1 MQPHILLIDD
11 DENFCKTLKK
21 SLTLRGFS
29 VDTLSKPEEAPPVL
43 QRRDYRCLLLD
54 MEMNTQKEW
63 GLEFLRQA
71 LAANPLLPVII
82 VSGASTIASAVQAL
96 KLGAYDFIEKSGN
109 IDPEKIA
116 ATIHKALERQRLM
129 LDRLEKE
136 TLYEELPHNDLII
149 GKSPALQNLVN
160 EVRKIAATEA
170 TVLIFGESG
179 AGKELIA
186 SAIHQNSNR
195 RSQPYI
201 TLNCAA
207 LPHELLESELF
218 GYCKGA
224 FTGANHDRKGKFLAA
239 NGGTLFLDEIG
250 DLDIHLQAKL
260 LRVLDDKK
268 LMRLG
273 EDFFQTVNVRIIA
286 ATHRDLKKMLP
297 EKFRE
302 DLYHRLNVISLY
314 VPPLRERR
322 EDILPLAYH
331 FLKKFNKENNRQVWT
346 LQRQAES
353 VLVNYSW
360 PGNVRELKNIME
372 RLVVLSEGT
381 EIKVEEVLKRLDEKS
396 PFEAAGGAVPEK
408 EPEPL
413 REASARFERDYIIK
427 TLNRFSWRITETARA
442 LGIDRTTLFRKMRD
456 LEIHRP

>member
-1 MQPHILLIDD
+1 MQPPILLIDD
-11 DENFCKTLKK
+11 NENFCKTLKK
-21 SLTLRGFS
+21 SLALRGFS
-29 VDTLSKPEEAPPVL
+29 VDTISNGEDALPAL
-43 QRRDYRCLLLD
+43 QHRDYRCLLLD
-54 MEMNTQKEW
+54 MEMYEQKEW

-96 KLGAYDFIEKSGN
+96 KMGAYDFIEKS
-109 IDPEKIA
+109 IDIDADKIA

-136 TLYEELPHNDLII
+136 TLYEELPQNDSII
-149 GKSPALQNLVN
+149 GKSRALQNLIN
-160 EVRKIAATEA
+160 EVRKIALTEA
-170 TVLIFGESG
+170 TVLILGESG
-179 AGKELIA
+179 TGKELIA

-195 RSQPYI
+195 RNQPYI
-201 TLNCAA
+201 PLNSTA
-207 LPHELLESELF
+207 LPHELWESELF

-224 FTGANHDRKGKFLAA
+224 FTGANQDRKGKFLAA

-250 DLDIHLQAKL
+250 DMDIHLQAKL
-260 LRVLDDKK
+260 LRVLEDKE
-268 LMRLG
+268 LVRLG
-273 EDFFQTVNVRIIA
+273 EDTPRPVDVRIVA

-346 LQRQAES
+346 IHRQAES
-353 VLVNYSW
+353 ALANYPW

-381 EIKVEEVLKRLDEKS
+381 EIKVDEVLKQLDEKS
-396 PFEAAGGAVPEK
+396 PFEAADAAGPEK

-427 TLNRFSWRITETARA
+427 TLNHFGWKINETARA
-442 LGIDRTTLFRKMRD
+442 LGIDRTNLFRKMRD